1 MSKFLEDFAQFIKNN
16 NGRVFSIA
24 EMVGDSDPERIEI
37 TENNACQNIYSVS
50 KVYTVSA
57 VGILCDRKLL
67 SVNETVTDILGDECP
82 EGYDPYWKQ
91 TTVDMLM
98 RHMTGIPG
106 GFDTDVFDASQYD
119 PDYLKEIMLKKW
131 TCPPDTERHYSDA
144 GYYVLS
150 RIVNKR
156 AGKPLFAFC
165 WENIFLPLGFREA
178 AWSCCPQGHAI
189 GATALYIRCDDMIK
203 IGGVYL
209 NGGMYH
215 GKRIVSEDWVRKV
228 LERRYELAPNGIRDS
243 YNKGGMNGQNLLVI
257 PSENRVVGWQG
268 YDIHPGGP
276 NLTKYAASYTSQEAQ
291 K

>member
-1 MSKFLEDFAQFIKNN
+1 MSRFLEDFEKFIRDN
-16 NGRVFSIA
+16 NGRVTSIA
-24 EMVGDSDPERIEI
+24 EMTGDNTPERVEI
-37 TENNACQNIYSVS
+37 AESNACQNIYSVS
-50 KVYTVSA
+50 KVYSVTA
-57 VGILCDRKLL
+57 VGILCDRGLL
-67 SVNETVTDILGDECP
+67 SVDETVTDILGDECP
-82 EGYDPYWKQ
+82 AGYDPYWEQ

-98 RHMTGIPG
+98 RHMIGYPG
-106 GFDTDVFDASQYD
+106 GFDTDVFDASHYD

-131 TCPPDTERHYSDA
+131 TCPPDTERHYNDA
-144 GYYVLS
+144 GYYIIS

-189 GATALYIRCDDMIK
+189 GATALYIRTDDMIK

-209 NGGMYH
+209 NKGMYQ
-215 GKRIVSEDWVRKV
+215 GKRIVSEKWVNKV
-228 LERRYELAPNGIRDS
+228 LERRYEFSPNGIRDS

-276 NLTKYAASYTSQEAQ
+276 DLTKFAAEYRL
-291 K
+291 

>member
-1 MSKFLEDFAQFIKNN
+1 MSRFLQDFEKFIRDN
-16 NGRVFSIA
+16 NGRVTSIA
-24 EMVGDSDPERIEI
+24 EMTGDNTPERVEI
-37 TENNACQNIYSVS
+37 AESNACQNIYSVS
-50 KVYTVSA
+50 KVYSVTA
-57 VGILCDRKLL
+57 VGILCDRGLL
-67 SVNETVTDILGDECP
+67 SVDETVTDILGDECP
-82 EGYDPYWKQ
+82 AGYDPYWEQ

-98 RHMTGIPG
+98 RHMIGYPG

-144 GYYVLS
+144 GYYIIS

-189 GATALYIRCDDMIK
+189 GATALYIRTDDMIK

-209 NGGMYH
+209 NKGMYQ
-215 GKRIVSEDWVRKV
+215 GKRIVSEEWVNKV
-228 LERRYELAPNGIRDS
+228 LERRYEFSPNGIRDS

-276 NLTKYAASYTSQEAQ
+276 DLTKFAAEYRL
-291 K
+291 